1 MNKKIGETEVRSLK
15 KVNRKK
21 RGEQTE
27 LCFAVINI
35 SFPLLTLD
43 IDLRQFRRVLQDL
56 TQQIDEL
63 ERVKVDYSRYVF
75 ETERRNHQFILN
87 KVSGL
92 VRAQV
97 DIYERISSKGLAE
110 PTLEQAS
117 MDGRMNLLRD

>member
-1 MNKKIGETEVRSLK
+1 M
-15 KVNRKK
+15 
-21 RGEQTE
+21 
-27 LCFAVINI
+27 CFTVINI
-35 SFPLLTLD
+35 TFPLLTLD
-43 IDLRQFRRVLQDL
+43 VDLREFRRVLQDL

-97 DIYERISSKGLAE
+97 DIYERISSKGLVE

-117 MDGRMNLLRD
+117 MDGPMNLLRD